1 MLYKLA
7 FVKAST
13 YRCKIILSLAECN
26 KTPKQLSMQL
36 DIHQNNVS
44 ATLRQLKEKEL
55 VEVINNEARKGRYYV
70 LTDLG
75 REIAKE
81 LK

>member
-1 MLYKLA
+1 
-7 FVKAST
+7 
-13 YRCKIILSLAECN
+13 
-26 KTPKQLSMQL
+26 MQL

-55 VEVINNEARKGRYYV
+55 VEVINNEARKGRYYM